1 MEYEGSVCHRKR
13 TRTGSGR
20 LMRGETVKRSGIYQ
34 GHPPGSFL
42 PAADCGRLALP
53 THSAEAALE
62 LRFTTSCECH
72 ERV

>member
-1 MEYEGSVCHRKR
+1 MEDEGSVYLRKR

-20 LMRGETVKRSGIYQ
+20 LMRGEIVKRSGIYQ

-62 LRFTTSCECH
+62 LRVTTS
-72 ERV
+72 